1 MLWSVS
7 WSWLFVKATYKEG
20 LDFGRIYCYWE
31 PTGNIRTFLECYRIN
46 RYYNVKCSAIW
57 RQEKEERKSRT
68 FTSFDV
74 KLDVLHRELDRG
86 SLDAQGTVEQFGND
100 SDVCSIY
107 FLFLPIFVFLFLSW
121 YTCLLAYW
129 YQKLCSCGSSN
140 QVYGQ
145 DYTTFTVLTRQKCH
159 HEDLS

>member
-1 MLWSVS
+1 MFLGVDCLSR
-7 WSWLFVKATYKEG
+7 LHKQG
-20 LDFGRIYCYWE
+20 LDFCRIYCYWE
-31 PTGNIRTFLECYRIN
+31 PTGNIKTFLECYRIN
-46 RYYNVKCSAIW
+46 RYYNVKFSAIW

-74 KLDVLHRELDRG
+74 KLDVLHRDLDRG
-86 SLDAQGTVEQFGND
+86 SLDAQGTVEQFGDD

-129 YQKLCSCGSSN
+129 CQKLCSCGSSN

-159 HEDLS
+159 HADLS